1 METLQ
6 VQADIEILKKQNIL
20 IKIHIVKIYGK
31 NPHLFFFFFF
41 LIFLTW
47 KTSTFWWNPV
57 SESTFSV

>member
-31 NPHLFFFFFF
+31 NPHLFFFFF

>member
-31 NPHLFFFFFF
+31 NPHFFFFFF